1 MSNVAPLFEPLTIRG
16 MSIPNRI
23 VMAPMT
29 RSFSP
34 DGVPGQNV
42 AEYYRRRGE
51 ADVGLLITEGTTIG
65 RGGASNDENVPNFHT
80 QAALH
85 GWANVVEGVHQ
96 TPAKI
101 APQLWHVGMMRAAG
115 HGAGSGC
122 HIRQSIRPYSHR
134 QASSG

>member
-1 MSNVAPLFEPLTIRG
+1 MSDVSPLFKPLTVRG
-16 MSIPNRI
+16 MTVPNRL

-34 DGVPGQNV
+34 GGVPGQNV
-42 AEYYRRRGE
+42 AEYYQRRGE

-80 QAALH
+80 EAALQ
-85 GWANVVEGVHQ
+85 GWARVVDATHQ

-101 APQLWHVGMMRAAG
+101 APQL
-115 HGAGSGC
+115 
-122 HIRQSIRPYSHR
+122 
-134 QASSG
+134 